1 MTLPRHSYVLLCA
14 FIAFLGIQ
22 SVATSA
28 QTLSATSLSEKLLAQ
43 TKVQQESQGT
53 ATNTHRYSFLFP
65 TKDTAEITLTM
76 LPNQFYKPTPQESK
90 ASGAG
95 AKIYGL
101 KTTKDSKSNSYTINF
116 FVPYSSLPPN
126 VVQQLRAMAQG
137 PAVLRAWTHA
147 PRLLP
152 AAYRSTGAGVEPAQM
167 GAQESGSGTLG
178 PPQLGPEPSG
188 EGEEGVTFS
197 QVLSVADT
205 SIQALQSWM
214 DQQGIEDPALE
225 NLGEGV
231 SDASAVFEAAAL
243 NDTAASMITELNAWT
258 YCADHTSVQ
267 NPVPLAGG
275 TPGLYQSQ
283 ADQTALSIKTDVAV
297 QFLGIM
303 DKLLVSSQV
312 GPEANVLLSL
322 VDPFAVMAK
331 KLEELDAEELA
342 TLKHT
347 LGTYCSGTWYGSFQ
361 VSGTEPMGTTY
372 SETGTIHFS
381 VSNGQASGTIEGTY
395 NFAQVY
401 PDIENCT
408 GQVSYQGTLK
418 GGVTAMQNFDAT
430 TLFTKT
436 VSPSTF
442 TLHGTYMNKT
452 CEDVYQAV
460 PVPRRTL
467 VNVILVDGQPSVWDS
482 SAGPG
487 AYPAQLTQ
495 AGAHGHQTVTVHKLR

>member
-1 MTLPRHSYVLLCA
+1 MTLPRHSYLLLCT

-22 SVATSA
+22 SIATNA
-28 QTLSATSLSEKLLAQ
+28 QTPSATSLSQQLLAK

-65 TKDTAEITLTM
+65 TKDTAEIALTM
-76 LPNQFYKPTPQESK
+76 QPNQFYKPTPQESK

-95 AKIYGL
+95 ARIYGL
-101 KTTKDSKSNSYTINF
+101 KTTKDSKTNSYTINF

-126 VVQQLRAMAQG
+126 VVQQLRAMGQS
-137 PAVLRAWTHA
+137 PAVLRASTHA

-152 AAYRSTGAGVEPAQM
+152 AAYRSGAGLEPGQM

-178 PPQLGPEPSG
+178 PPPLGPEPSG
-188 EGEEGVTFS
+188 EGEEGVSFS
-197 QVLSVADT
+197 QVLSFADT
-205 SIQALQSWM
+205 SIQALLAWM
-214 DQQGIEDPALE
+214 DQQGIQDPALE

-258 YCADHTSVQ
+258 YCADNPSVQ

-275 TPGLYQSQ
+275 TPGLYQSR
-283 ADQTALSIKTDVAV
+283 ADQTALSIKTNVAV

-303 DKLLVSSQV
+303 DKLLISSQV

-322 VDPFAVMAK
+322 VDPFAVMTK

-342 TLKHT
+342 TLKHM
-347 LGTYCSGTWYGSFQ
+347 LSTYCSGTWYGSFQ

-372 SETGTIHFS
+372 SDTGTIHFS
-381 VSNGQASGTIEGTY
+381 VSNGQASGTIEGSY
-395 NFAQVY
+395 DFAQVY
-401 PDIENCT
+401 PNIENCT

-418 GGVTAMQNFDAT
+418 GGVTALQNFDAT

-442 TLHGTYMNKT
+442 TLQGTYMDKT
-452 CEDVYQAV
+452 CDEAYPAV
-460 PVPRRTL
+460 PVPHRTL